1 MDADTLKTQ
10 LASMTLNPHRISG
23 VPMHRYVTQQRVDEL
38 ANMELRPDDLFIVT
52 YSGVPMHRYV
62 TQQRVDELA
71 NMELRPDDLFIVTYP
86 KSGTIWMQQ
95 IVKLICSGGEDDG
108 VHPLDSIPWID
119 QSNDSRISQGR
130 HVVDLKVLSD

>member
-1 MDADTLKTQ
+1 MDADLDADTPKTQ

-52 YSGVPMHRYV
+52 Y
-62 TQQRVDELA
+62 
-71 NMELRPDDLFIVTYP
+71 P
-86 KSGTIWMQQ
+86 KSGTMWMQQ

-108 VHPLDSIPWID
+108 VHPWDSIPWID